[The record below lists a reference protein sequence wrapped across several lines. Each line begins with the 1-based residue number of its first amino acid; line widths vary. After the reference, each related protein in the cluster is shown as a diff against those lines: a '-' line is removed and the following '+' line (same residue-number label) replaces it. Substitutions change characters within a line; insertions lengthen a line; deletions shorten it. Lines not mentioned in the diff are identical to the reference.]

1 MCRLYHRSSIVVGC
15 GSCCCWKGICIT
27 RSQSDCIQEQTKDDS
42 VKKKRRFM
50 IFLRRLLRFNL
61 RGGDVWDDDTG
72 EDDEDIMRDS
82 FEKDLISV
90 GDDCCCCC
98 CCNNIVVLDF
108 GLRESALLEG
118 E

>member
-1 MCRLYHRSSIVVGC
+1 
-15 GSCCCWKGICIT
+15 
-27 RSQSDCIQEQTKDDS
+27 
-42 VKKKRRFM
+42 M

-82 FEKDLISV
+82 FEKDLISI